1 MVIESYVWYYARGTV
16 LTEEDCQAIETARIE
31 AIRNARHA
39 PVHPSQQAYAPPA
52 EGGMGSMHTYA
63 IAMAAWMSE
72 IEKALNAPVGNP
84 SGLVARRLLACL
96 PSQQRTALDVKGY
109 HP

>member
-1 MVIESYVWYYARGTV
+1 
-16 LTEEDCQAIETARIE
+16 
-31 AIRNARHA
+31 
-39 PVHPSQQAYAPPA
+39 
-52 EGGMGSMHTYA
+52 MGSMHTYA

-84 SGLVARRLLACL
+84 SGLVARSLLACL

-109 HP
+109 QP